1 MNKNLLQINIERDLT
16 EILRLIEDYMNR
28 TYIKEIEQEM
38 HKCKAF
44 CEENPCKEVQ
54 LLTALRPFM
63 PMERQNT
70 FQELSELLKYEQ
82 VAQELIPVLMH
93 TGTREKPSD
102 QERIK
107 QFVIKLLIY
116 KLMFRGE
123 EKHR

>member
-16 EILRLIEDYMNR
+16 EILKLIEDYMNR
-28 TYIKEIEQEM
+28 TYIKEIEHEM
-38 HKCKAF
+38 HRCKAF

-70 FQELSELLKYEQ
+70 FQELSQLLRYEQ

-93 TGTREKPSD
+93 IDTREKPSD
-102 QERIK
+102 QQRIK

-116 KLMFRGE
+116 KLMFKGE